1 MAASAVKP
9 TRIAICRRKFLVM
22 GVLHQ
27 GFYVGSIP
35 ADVKQKIAL
44 LVDRLAGK

>member
-1 MAASAVKP
+1 ME
-9 TRIAICRRKFLVM
+9 
-22 GVLHQ
+22 VLHQ

-35 ADVKQKIAL
+35 ADVKQTIAL